1 MTNSLHAIKY
11 KRKLAQQ
18 KIKIIFQ
25 WRLRQFSECLI
36 LPMIF
41 IVKNKCDSS
50 SSSYLFFF
58 AYLYDSAKNYECL
71 SRSLWSC
78 EKQHTQKI
86 SFRVQRNWRSRD
98 FYKCLQKKIK
108 FSNKKKSNKREFVT
122 LNLYMSV
129 RSLIYALMLYTCEL
143 IFHVSF
149 PSPSIM
155 MTDCCQWECGK
166 ARNFSFRMK

>member
-1 MTNSLHAIKY
+1 MLNVSFCLWFLSLKTNVTHLLLHTCFFLRIYMTRRRIMSV
-11 KRKLAQQ
+11 
-18 KIKIIFQ
+18 
-25 WRLRQFSECLI
+25 CL
-36 LPMIF
+36 
-41 IVKNKCDSS
+41 DAS
-50 SSSYLFFF
+50 
-58 AYLYDSAKNYECL
+58 DHAKNNTLKKYHLEY
-71 SRSLWSC
+71 
-78 EKQHTQKI
+78 KGI
-86 SFRVQRNWRSRD
+86 GDRVTFINAC
-98 FYKCLQKKIK
+98 KKKIK